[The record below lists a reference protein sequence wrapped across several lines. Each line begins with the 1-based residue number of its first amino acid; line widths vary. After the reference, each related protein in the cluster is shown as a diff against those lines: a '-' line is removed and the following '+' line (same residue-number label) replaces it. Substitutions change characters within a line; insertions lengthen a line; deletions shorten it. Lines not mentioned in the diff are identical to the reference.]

1 MKNAILII
9 SILIATFSA
18 QAKRDTCLKSN
29 WELGMNLSQLIS
41 TVAGNKPT
49 NIVDMPYTFILKYR
63 TKNPIG
69 AFRIGGSSKILHK
82 EDNSSGQTFRVTDEV
97 AYSPMFGYE
106 RRYDLG
112 KGFVVYGGVD
122 VRYISKEEKTVSTY
136 FVMGGTN
143 TIEGTYNGWGG
154 GSVYGIMWNLKKHIS
169 LFTEGYLAGNWI
181 RHHRTETF
189 VG

>member
-9 SILIATFSA
+9 TTLIATFSA
-18 QAKRDTCLKSN
+18 QAQRDTALKSN

-63 TKNPIG
+63 TKNPNG
-69 AFRIGGSSKILHK
+69 AFRIGGSSTIFHK
-82 EDNSSGQTFRVTDEV
+82 EDNSGGQTFRVTDER
-97 AYSPMFGYE
+97 AYSPMLGFE
-106 RRYDLG
+106 WRRNLG
-112 KGFVVYGGVD
+112 NRFVVYGGVD
-122 VRYISKEEKTVSTY
+122 ARYISKEEQTVSTD
-136 FVMGGTN
+136 FVIGGTN
-143 TIEGTYNGWGG
+143 TIKGTYNGWGG
-154 GSVYGIMWNLKKHIS
+154 GPMYGIMWNLNKHIS